1 MNGVARRL
9 AQRGVKCSRLMI
21 TPISAS
27 RSEMSWQA
35 RTSDGVRTGIG
46 VAFVVAAAVCA
57 ACSRAPSPAPP
68 QDAASA
74 VSAGEWFVD
83 RAAASGLD
91 FTHFNGMSGAMFYA
105 EHMGP

>member
-9 AQRGVKCSRLMI
+9 AQRGVKCS
-21 TPISAS
+21 
-27 RSEMSWQA
+27 
-35 RTSDGVRTGIG
+35 SDGVRTGIG

-57 ACSRAPSPAPP
+57 ACSRASSPAPP

-74 VSAGEWFVD
+74 VPAGEWFVD

-105 EHMGP
+105 EHMGPGVALFDYDGDGDLDVF